1 MFGQKVWRPVAV
13 AVVMSAA
20 GFLPQG
26 VAVAA
31 TPGTIDTVTCSQIS
45 AELRNG
51 SLNCSPLKHDG
62 VDGVFIGP
70 VSSTG
75 SPAGGTTSGSATTSG
90 STRFDRLDTDDPRD
104 DHADHQPDHHPAGHR
119 RLVGRLRLGQLRLGR
134 LRLG

>member
-51 SLNCSPLKHDG
+51 SPSRTP
-62 VDGVFIGP
+62 
-70 VSSTG
+70 
-75 SPAGGTTSGSATTSG
+75 
-90 STRFDRLDTDDPRD
+90 
-104 DHADHQPDHHPAGHR
+104 
-119 RLVGRLRLGQLRLGR
+119 GR
-134 LRLG
+134 